1 MKKSKG
7 LDLNVQLSLGK
18 QLGDCYDDIL
28 QKFPLRFHDLLR
40 RLGIQAAQGP
50 IAKSTVSILQAA
62 HSNSTGILNG
72 NYFDPETLAK
82 LEAAFEE
89 AWSSLKQIG
98 NENISREMLAQR
110 LLELASEENS
120 NPDRLASRAIISLIR
135 SS

>member
-7 LDLNVQLSLGK
+7 LDLNAQLSLGK
-18 QLGDCYDDIL
+18 KVGAYYDDIL

-40 RLGIQAAQGP
+40 RVRIQAAQGP
-50 IAKSTVSILQAA
+50 IAKNTVSSLRAA
-62 HSNSTGILNG
+62 HSTGILKG

-82 LEAAFEE
+82 IEAAFEE